1 MIHMLTFQY
10 YQYSFYISIYIFP
23 ALPRRKGWQEDEP
36 VIDNRLPRLKSQL
49 ADDGIHLNV
58 AGSTRLLK
66 NLGFDNLKNSSKKN
80 SKQNHSTN
88 KRHTNDKTRNQPE
101 SKDKH
106 HPVIRRRVQSN
117 YAQVPLS
124 NNKRQHPKE
133 NRDSHCWYFGETGH
147 ITDSCRHGYR
157 QRCNKKGH
165 KQKSCTVYI

>member
-1 MIHMLTFQY
+1 M
-10 YQYSFYISIYIFP
+10 
-23 ALPRRKGWQEDEP
+23 
-36 VIDNRLPRLKSQL
+36 L
-49 ADDGIHLNV
+49 ADVGIHLNV
-58 AGSTRLLK
+58 ADTTRLVK

-106 HPVIRRRVQSN
+106 HPVIRRSVQSN

-133 NRDSHCWYFGETGH
+133 NRDSHCWYCGETGH

-157 QRCNKKGH
+157 ITCQRCNKRGH